1 MTFQDLTGQ
10 TLGQYELRELL
21 GVGGMG
27 AVYRGYQRT
36 LERAVAV
43 KVLSTAL
50 ASEAGYIERFYRE
63 AKTAAALEH
72 PHIVPVHDYGIQR
85 DISYV
90 VMRLL
95 TGGTL
100 AERMQCRADTGKALP
115 SAGEVATLLNQ
126 LASAL
131 DYAHSQGVI
140 HRDIKPSN
148 IMFDNHGSAYLVDF
162 GIAKLLGA
170 TSALTG
176 TGTTMGTPAFMPPEQ
191 WRSEELTPSA
201 DQYALGVT
209 IYTLLAGHT
218 PYEASTPFGLMHK
231 HLNEMPTPVH
241 AGRPDVPEEIT
252 LVLERALAKKP
263 GDRFPTVTAFAQAFE
278 SAIAGRAGEKTGF
291 FTTTLPRKVPQA
303 PATVAT
309 SAVPPAAETPHA
321 ARGAETPAVSQVPPP
336 EVPPPGATPPR
347 PSGPPSMPIRVE
359 AKPSRRSPLVWVL
372 MTALMIALAVI
383 AVLLVSREKK
393 EKPPQPPASSA
404 VAQAETQTGT
414 PEPPG
419 TALPSP
425 TLQATAIPTER
436 PTAGPVLATLP
447 SATPIAT
454 ASPTATA
461 TLTATP
467 LPTDTPTASQTPSPT
482 ATATA
487 THTPT
492 PTATATATHTPTPTA
507 TATATHTP
515 TPRPTLTPTATTPPT
530 FTPLP
535 TATAIPPAVAETTRP
550 VLVVGHLGS
559 RVRVAP
565 DVTAEVITTAA
576 DMRLPITGV
585 SPDRRW
591 YRVQWLG
598 QQGWI
603 RQSSFVSVEG
613 NLDLAPVIEVP
624 EAAQPVLVVGHLGS
638 RVRVAPDVT
647 AEVITT
653 AADMRLPITGVSLD
667 RRWYR
672 VQWLGQQ
679 GWIRQSSFVSVE
691 GNLDLAP
698 VVEMSEAAQPVLVV
712 GHLGS
717 RVRVAPDVTAE
728 VITTAADMRL
738 PITGVS
744 PDRRWYRVQWLGQ
757 QGWIR
762 QSSFVSVEGNLD
774 LAPVID

>member
-1 MTFQDLTGQ
+1 MTFQDLAGQ

-27 AVYRGYQRT
+27 AVYRGYQKN

-50 ASEAGYIERFYRE
+50 ASEPGYIERFYRE

-100 AERMQCRADTGKALP
+100 AERMQRRADTEQALP
-115 SAGEVATLLNQ
+115 SPGEVANLLNQ

-209 IYTLLAGHT
+209 MYTLLAGRT

-231 HLNEMPTPVH
+231 HLNEMPTPVNSE
-241 AGRPDVPEEIT
+241 RPDVPEEVT
-252 LVLERALAKKP
+252 VVLERALAKKP

-278 SAIAGRAGEKTGF
+278 SAIAGHAGERTGF
-291 FTTTLPRKVPQA
+291 FTTTLPRKVPVA

-309 SAVPPAAETPHA
+309 AAPLDSQGAAPPRTP
-321 ARGAETPAVSQVPPP
+321 
-336 EVPPPGATPPR
+336 TPPRSTARAR
-347 PSGPPSMPIRVE
+347 PSGPPSMPVE
-359 AKPSRRSPLVWVL
+359 VQPRTARRSPLVWVL
-372 MTALMIALAVI
+372 TAALVIAVAVI
-383 AVLLVSREKK
+383 AVLIVSREKK
-393 EKPPQPPASSA
+393 EKPPRTPASGE
-404 VAQAETQTGT
+404 VAGAGT
-414 PEPPG
+414 PTITPAATE
-419 TALPSP
+419 TLVPSL
-425 TLQATAIPTER
+425 TLAPTAIPSEES
-436 PTAGPVLATLP
+436 GPGHVLATLP
-447 SATPIAT
+447 SVTPRPTSTGTATFTATPR
-454 ASPTATA
+454 PTLTSTA
-461 TLTATP
+461 TLTPSPTPTTTFTATP
-467 LPTDTPTASQTPSPT
+467 RPTLTSTATRTPSPT
-482 ATATA
+482 ATAT
-487 THTPT
+487 TPPT
-492 PTATATATHTPTPTA
+492 RPPLPTATATA
-507 TATATHTP
+507 
-515 TPRPTLTPTATTPPT
+515 LV
-530 FTPLP
+530 
-535 TATAIPPAVAETTRP
+535 VAAGGRP

-565 DVTAEVITTAA
+565 DVDAEVLATVA
-576 DMRLPITGV
+576 DARLPITGV

-591 YRVQWLG
+591 FRVERLG
-598 QQGWI
+598 QSGWI
-603 RQSSFVSVEG
+603 RQSSLVSVEG

-624 EAAQPVLVVGHLGS
+624 GPGTARPVLVVGHLGS
-638 RVRVAPDVT
+638 QVRVAPDVN
-647 AEVITT
+647 ADVIATV
-653 AADMRLPITGVSLD
+653 AD
-667 RRWYR
+667 
-672 VQWLGQQ
+672 
-679 GWIRQSSFVSVE
+679 
-691 GNLDLAP
+691 A
-698 VVEMSEAAQPVLVV
+698 
-712 GHLGS
+712 
-717 RVRVAPDVTAE
+717 
-728 VITTAADMRL
+728 RL

-744 PDRRWYRVQWLGQ
+744 PDRRWFRVERLGQ
-757 QGWIR
+757 SGWIR
-762 QSSFVSVEGNLD
+762 QSSLVSVEGNLD
-774 LAPVID
+774 LAPVIG